1 MGLLHMQVGGYFA
14 MNLMMPTM
22 LGWVLGGNIG
32 ALRTADRVPSCRLGD
47 APKAFHER
55 DFWRFLR
62 DDSALLAAAHAH
74 WTLVP
79 ADAAEQSAHVN
90 SQAIDAAQNG
100 SRHKFG
106 LRIAYPE
113 EAQEILEAG
122 LVVGRGAQADIAL
135 DCAQVRRTCL
145 IGRALMYSHLKL
157 GSCWLAP
164 RQGPVQLAQVDE
176 KHAAVRKERD
186 GTYSVTDLASTSG
199 TWLNSRRL
207 APKQPAQ
214 MCPGDVLEFGP
225 RGQASTRFKVK
236 MVHATVW
243 SQCVGAGTSN
253 GSAANT
259 NGSAAATDAEAQ
271 LAAA

>member
-1 MGLLHMQVGGYFA
+1 MQAYQGKRLPRASTIHGLAGMAAIMASTYKAYLGEGLGPLSFIKQLRIPHPGRVSLPPAAFLSWMACKCAGIREALTSQRMWQVGGYFA
-14 MNLMMPTM
+14 MNLMMPSM
-22 LGWVLGGNIG
+22 LGWVLGGNTG

-113 EAQEILEAG
+113 TAQEILEAG
-122 LVVGRGAQADIAL
+122 LIVGRGSQADVAL
-135 DCAQVRRTCL
+135 DCPLV
-145 IGRALMYSHLKL
+145 
-157 GSCWLAP
+157 
-164 RQGPVQLAQVDE
+164 
-176 KHAAVRKERD
+176 
-186 GTYSVTDLASTSG
+186 
-199 TWLNSRRL
+199 
-207 APKQPAQ
+207 
-214 MCPGDVLEFGP
+214 
-225 RGQASTRFKVK
+225 
-236 MVHATVW
+236 
-243 SQCVGAGTSN
+243 
-253 GSAANT
+253 
-259 NGSAAATDAEAQ
+259 
-271 LAAA
+271 